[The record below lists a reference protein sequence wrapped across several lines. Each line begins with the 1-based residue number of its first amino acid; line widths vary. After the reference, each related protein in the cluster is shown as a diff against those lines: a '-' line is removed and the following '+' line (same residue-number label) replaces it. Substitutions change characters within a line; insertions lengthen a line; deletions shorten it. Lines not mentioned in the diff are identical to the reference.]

1 MSESARLLRVSDY
14 MTTVPHSIEPHQDL
28 DDAWHMMGKYHVRH
42 LPVLAGGHL
51 VGLLSERDL
60 TYLRQISGKN
70 DKNLRVRD
78 AMVYDPVIVGPE
90 ESLREVAR
98 KMAQERIGSVLVCD
112 ARQKLLGIFTYVDA
126 LTALAEIT

>member
-1 MSESARLLRVSDY
+1 MSESARQLRVSDY

-60 TYLRQISGKN
+60 TYLRQISNK
-70 DKNLRVRD
+70 KEELRVRD
-78 AMVYDPVIVGPE
+78 AMVYDPVVVGPE
-90 ESLREVAR
+90 ESLRDVAR
-98 KMAQERIGSVLVCD
+98 RMAADRIGSVLICD

-126 LTALAEIT
+126 LAALSDIA